1 MEQWLNVTAAEA
13 EAIAASL
20 ETHAKALRQALEPR
34 EASPV
39 QEAAWRD
46 ARRNYADVDELRAA
60 LMAMAPGKTGASM
73 GLEQLRVLSKA
84 EDHILKPWLEI
95 TGLFFAGE
103 VPDELKLGVV
113 SPLAKDEEK
122 FRPVVLLEP
131 LYKVCMATC
140 LLRWFYRGPPHD
152 TLKRFGRH

>member
-1 MEQWLNVTAAEA
+1 VAERDGGGGGGDRRVA
-13 EAIAASL
+13 
-20 ETHAKALRQALEPR
+20 
-34 EASPV
+34 
-39 QEAAWRD
+39 RD
-46 ARRNYADVDELRAA
+46 ARQGSSAGARAA
-60 LMAMAPGKTGASM
+60 RGEPGPRGGVARRAAQLRRRRRAAGGAHGDVAPGKTGASM